1 MQSAKMD
8 RFISLLQR
16 IPSRNEY
23 GEVIYSDTV
32 IANVWA
38 NITPIGGR
46 ETFMA
51 SQIVPESKFKILIR
65 YRSDIDATWKVLH
78 NSIEY
83 DIAYLAEIGR
93 KEGLELWVK
102 LP

>member
-8 RFISLLQR
+8 RYISLIKR
-16 IPSRNEY
+16 NPSRNEY
-23 GEVIYSDTV
+23 GEVTYTDTV

-51 SQIVPESKFKILIR
+51 SQIVPEAKWKILIR
-65 YRSDIDATWKVLH
+65 YRSDLDSTYKVLY
-78 NSIEY
+78 NETEY

-93 KEGLELWVK
+93 REGLELWVK